1 MRIEQG
7 VGSGRLGAWGA
18 RALVALAL
26 TGCGPGEAKAP
37 NVMRPLD
44 ERRALEVI
52 GRAVKNEGVDPAPG
66 RDVKLTGGTKE
77 IHIDVGIAGKDYGI
91 AYVSAND
98 AQKLGDTIPRA
109 NKKDERLRL
118 VRAGDDGETRI
129 VLLYQDNY
137 LYDDL
142 AGEGH
147 EQTTI
152 SVERALT
159 RDVQD
164 FITHARTQK
173 YK

>member
-1 MRIEQG
+1 MR
-7 VGSGRLGAWGA
+7 S
-18 RALVALAL
+18 
-26 TGCGPGEAKAP
+26 
-37 NVMRPLD
+37 LD

-52 GRAVKNEGVDPAPG
+52 QRAVKNEGVDPAAG
-66 RDVKLTGGTKE
+66 RDVKLTGNAKQ

-91 AYVSAND
+91 AYVSTDD
-98 AQKLGDTIPRA
+98 AQKLGDAIPPA
-109 NKKDERLRL
+109 AKKDERLRL

-142 AGEGH
+142 SGEGH